1 MLIAMPITLAISN
14 RVARLQPSVTV
25 AVTNRAKQLMAE
37 GVDVLGFAAGEPD
50 FDTPTPIK
58 EAAIKALR
66 DGQTKYMPTLG
77 DTQTRGVIAKKLI
90 EEDEILDLTPEHVA
104 ISAGGKHALFVSL
117 HCLLDPP
124 EDSDGEPQEVI
135 YPVPA
140 WVSYRPITELAGGK
154 VVEIETTPESDYK
167 MTAEQ
172 LADAI
177 TPRSRVLILNSP
189 NNPCGTM
196 YSPEELRA
204 FAAVVADKANSIAPG
219 LIILSDE
226 IYEKITFGQVEQFSI
241 GSVPEVAERTLTLNG
256 LSKSYA
262 MTGWRI
268 GYTAMPGEFG
278 KYLIRAIGTLQ
289 GQMTTN
295 ITSFNYPAIRV
306 ALTDP
311 TVAEEVEKMRQ
322 AFARRAVLIYDRLS
336 EIPGVR
342 CPKPTGAFYAFPDIS
357 TLFGHTSPG
366 GRMIASALELSEAL
380 LEEALIA
387 VVPGEDFGGCGS
399 DCIRISFA
407 CSEDQINK
415 GMDRFAEFVSNM
427 R

>member
-1 MLIAMPITLAISN
+1 MLTTLAVCN
-14 RVARLQPSVTV
+14 RVARLTPSVTV
-25 AVTNRAKQLMAE
+25 AVTNRAKQLKAD

-50 FDTPTPIK
+50 FDTPAPIK
-58 EAAIKALR
+58 AAAIKALQ

-77 DTQTRGVIAKKLI
+77 DAQTRAVIARKLL
-90 EEDEILDLTPEHVA
+90 EEDEIQGLTPDHVA
-104 ISAGGKHALFVSL
+104 ISAGGKHALFVAL

-124 EDSDGEPQEVI
+124 EDPDGERQEVI

-140 WVSYRPITELAGGK
+140 WVSYRPITEIAGGR
-154 VVEIETTPESDYK
+154 VVEIETTPQSDFK
-167 MTAEQ
+167 MTPEQ

-177 TPRSRVLILNSP
+177 TPRSRVLIINSP
-189 NNPCGTM
+189 NNPCATM
-196 YSPEELRA
+196 YSPEELRQ
-204 FAAVVADKANSIAPG
+204 FAAVVAEKAASVAPG

-241 GSVPEVAERTLTLNG
+241 GAVPEVAERTLTLNG

-268 GYTAMPGEFG
+268 GYTAMPGDFG
-278 KYLIRAIGTLQ
+278 KELITAMGTLQ

-311 TVAEEVEKMRQ
+311 VVAQEVEKMRL
-322 AFARRAVLIYDRLS
+322 AFARRAEIIYDLLTR
-336 EIPGVR
+336 IPGIR
-342 CPKPTGAFYAFPDIS
+342 CPKPTGAFYAFPDVS
-357 TLFGHTSPG
+357 ALFGRTSPG
-366 GRMIASALELSEAL
+366 GRVIGSALDLSEAL

-387 VVPGEDFGGCGS
+387 VVPGEDFGGCGG

-407 CSEDQINK
+407 CGEQQIVK
-415 GMDRFAEFVSNM
+415 GMERFAQFVEKM